1 MTATTATEFPAE
13 KRRPLKISA
22 FITITLGVLAL
33 AMPFIAGVAA
43 TYFLA
48 ANFIIGGLFM
58 LFAAVTAKGWAG
70 SLGLMVL
77 GAVSLIGGLFIFGH
91 PLIGL
96 STVTLVSIGAMFAAG
111 IAKVFWSFR
120 LKAGEGRWFLLLSGL
135 LSIVVAAMLFKSFPF
150 SAQWAF
156 GVLVGINLLVEGVS
170 LWAFA
175 QKHH

>member
-1 MTATTATEFPAE
+1 MTATVATEFPAE
-13 KRRPLKISA
+13 TRMPLKISA

-58 LFAAVTAKGWAG
+58 LFAAVNAKAWAG
-70 SLGLMVL
+70 SLGLLVL
-77 GAVSLIGGLFIFGH
+77 GAVSLIGGSFIFGH

-111 IAKVFWSFR
+111 IAKIFWSFR
-120 LKAGEGRWFLLLSGL
+120 LKVGEGRWFLLLSGF
-135 LSIVVAAMLFKSFPF
+135 LSIVVAAMLFNNFPF

-175 QKHH
+175 QKHR

>member
-1 MTATTATEFPAE
+1 MTMTTAADFPAE
-13 KRRPLKISA
+13 KRIPLKISA

-33 AMPFIAGVAA
+33 AMPLIAGVAA

-58 LFAAVTAKGWAG
+58 LFAAFSAKAWAG

-77 GAVSLIGGLFIFGH
+77 GAVSLVGGLFIFGH

-96 STVTLVSIGAMFAAG
+96 STITLVSIAAMFAAG
-111 IAKVFWSFR
+111 IAKIFWSLR
-120 LKAGEGRWFLLLSGL
+120 LPVGEGRLFLLLSGF
-135 LSIVVAAMLFKSFPF
+135 LSIVIAAMLYKNLPF

-170 LWAFA
+170 LWVFA
-175 QKHH
+175 QKHR

>member
-1 MTATTATEFPAE
+1 MTATTATEFPTE
-13 KRRPLKISA
+13 NRMPLKISA

-58 LFAAVTAKGWAG
+58 LFAAVSAKAWAG

-77 GAVSLIGGLFIFGH
+77 GAVSFIGGLFIFGH

-96 STVTLVSIGAMFAAG
+96 STVTLFCIGAMFAAG

-120 LKAGEGRWFLLLSGL
+120 LKVGEGKWFLVLSGI
-135 LSIVVAAMLFKSFPF
+135 LSIIVAAMLFKNFPF